1 MKALFLF
8 LAGLALVAALFCSFA
23 CSDGGGEGTQSGGE
37 EQPAAPSL
45 VATAEPTAAEV
56 AAAEEGFEVTVVATN
71 DYSFE
76 PAEIEL
82 KAGETVTLVL
92 DSSKTFESHSLVID
106 ELDGVNLEADG
117 GIVASTEITPLEPGT
132 YTFYCSVAGHREE
145 GMEGTLTVVE

>member
-1 MKALFLF
+1 
-8 LAGLALVAALFCSFA
+8 VAA
-23 CSDGGGEGTQSGGE
+23 
-37 EQPAAPSL
+37 
-45 VATAEPTAAEV
+45 AEPTAAEV
-56 AAAEEGFEVTVVATN
+56 EATVEGLEVTVVATN

-92 DSSKTFESHSLVID
+92 DSSKTFESHTLVID

-117 GIVASTEITPLEPGT
+117 GIVASTEFTPLEPGT

-145 GMEGTLTVVE
+145 GMEGTLTVVK